1 MSTENTKPI
10 GRLYLVGIGPGDPE
24 LITYKAGRILEDTA
38 IWAVPKSKN
47 TNGSSAL
54 QIAGGLIDASGKK
67 ILDLDFAMKKV
78 FMGETLDPRL
88 LDAWRV
94 SAAEVIK
101 YLDLGEDVVFP
112 TLGDPTLY
120 STAFYLLPMIQEKR
134 PDVQV
139 TVVPGITAMAAC
151 AAGLSSPLAL
161 GNDVLTVVPAAFDDD
176 RLRDILTTLDAIVL
190 MKVHRKMD
198 ALVALLTEL
207 DMVDNAVLF
216 ERFGL
221 PGQTVYTDI
230 RTAVGKDLHYF
241 STMVIRKKHIQVEQ

>member
-1 MSTENTKPI
+1 MSTENTKPT
-10 GRLYLVGIGPGDPE
+10 GQLYLVGIGPGDPE
-24 LITYKAGRILEDTA
+24 LITYKAGRILNDTA

-47 TNGSSAL
+47 ANGSSAM
-54 QIAGGLIDASGKK
+54 QIAGGLIDASEKK

-78 FMGETLDPRL
+78 FLGEKLDQRL
-88 LDAWRV
+88 LDAWRT

-101 YLDLGEDVVFP
+101 YLDQGEDVVFP

-198 ALVALLTEL
+198 ALVKLLTEL
-207 DMVDNAVLF
+207 DLVDNAVLF

-221 PGQTVYTDI
+221 PGETVYTDI
-230 RTAVGKDLHYF
+230 RSALNKDLHYF